1 MEGQFSYQD
10 FDLLIEPGPPGSY
23 RARVLRSPAGNAP
36 QCNSRCRS
44 RNRGWKPRA
53 QARPGPPHPREPVAR
68 KRAAKDFGGKLYGA
82 VFQDELRDA
91 LQRGLT
97 LTHAQQAGMRLADNP
112 ELAESPWEF
121 STTCGGPVPAQSRR
135 VGHTGQLSG
144 YERYC
149 AITSDGGRH
158 WPVRRQLSGMG

>member
-23 RARVLRSPAGNAP
+23 RARVLRSPAG
-36 QCNSRCRS
+36 
-44 RNRGWKPRA
+44 K
-53 QARPGPPHPREPVAR
+53 
-68 KRAAKDFGGKLYGA
+68 
-82 VFQDELRDA
+82 
-91 LQRGLT
+91 
-97 LTHAQQAGMRLADNP
+97 RLADNP
-112 ELAESPWEF
+112 ELAELPWEF
-121 STTCGGPVPAQSRR
+121 PTTCGGPVPAQSRR